1 MKKFLS
7 IIIVV
12 TLACFSS
19 ANAEEGVNLICNAD
33 VSINM
38 DTNKVTSITGTK
50 AITIFPNSKSY
61 NFQGNTGRY
70 LETGNL
76 ITWVETGG
84 NIVDKYYF
92 DRVSGEFTDLFGI
105 MVDGQF
111 KAGLAQ
117 KYKCKKA
124 EALF

>member
-1 MKKFLS
+1 MKKFLT
-7 IIIVV
+7 IIVV

-38 DTNKVTSITGTK
+38 DTNKVSSFTGTK
-50 AITIFPNSKSY
+50 GITIFPDSKSY
-61 NFQGNTGRY
+61 NFQGKTGTY
-70 LETGNL
+70 LESGNL
-76 ITWVETGG
+76 ITWVETAG
-84 NIVDKYYF
+84 NMVDKYYF
-92 DRVSGEFTDLFGI
+92 DRVNGEFTDLFGLL
-105 MVDGQF
+105 VDGEF
-111 KAGLAQ
+111 KAGLAF